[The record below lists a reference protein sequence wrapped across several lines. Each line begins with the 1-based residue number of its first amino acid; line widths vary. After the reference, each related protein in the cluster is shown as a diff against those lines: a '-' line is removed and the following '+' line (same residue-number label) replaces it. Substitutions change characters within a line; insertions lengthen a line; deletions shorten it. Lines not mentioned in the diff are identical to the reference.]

1 MTRGRRR
8 PQSPSPAP
16 SPVLDLRVE
25 RRILVV
31 GGVMIAAAAIV
42 WLTAGVASF
51 ISGHGVHDVPP
62 SGAIRLLFRVAAD
75 PGSPSSAFPPRL
87 HGDIPSEL
95 VFWLVAG
102 VVVAAATGLGH
113 GASHVVRHRRRRS
126 TTRMETL
133 RPGWA
138 RAQDLVP
145 ILVARPSR
153 GRLVVGRFGR
163 SLVATEAGHSLLVVG
178 PTQSGKTTGL
188 AIPAILDWDGP
199 VVATSVKTDLVRA
212 TAKPRASKGFV
223 AIYDPLSVSGARRA
237 RWSPLSASTTWMG
250 ARRVASSLCSVQR
263 ESGKSPE
270 DAAFW
275 GTLAEKLLA
284 PMLFAAV
291 RDGRS
296 MKEVVAWIDAGEI
309 GEVLDVLERVG
320 DDDALRSARA
330 SFGREERQLA
340 SVYATAEAAI
350 AAFADPLVEASD
362 NEPPIDAR
370 LPSAGG
376 SDTYYLVAPA
386 HEQERLRPVFVALLR
401 EILDEAFTAASRKG
415 RLDPPM
421 LVVLDEAAN
430 IAPVSNLDALAS
442 TAASHGIQLVTV
454 WQDFAQIASR
464 YGARGAT
471 VVNNHRAKLMFPG
484 VSDPETLE
492 QFSRL
497 IGDGS
502 IETASVT
509 TDASGLVSATRA
521 EGERRLA
528 PAADLRTLANG
539 EAVLL
544 YGRLPPARVI
554 VRQARTGTRRFES
567 ARRLVGSSA
576 AARKTARRMTRN

>member
-1 MTRGRRR
+1 M
-8 PQSPSPAP
+8 
-16 SPVLDLRVE
+16 
-25 RRILVV
+25 I
-31 GGVMIAAAAIV
+31 GGVLIGAAAII
-42 WLTAGVASF
+42 WLTSGVSSF
-51 ISGHGVHDVPP
+51 ISGHGIHDVPP
-62 SGAIRLLFRVAAD
+62 FGAIGLLFRVAAD
-75 PGSPSSAFPPRL
+75 PGSPSSVFPPRL
-87 HGDIPSEL
+87 RGDIPSAM
-95 VFWLVAG
+95 VFWVVAG
-102 VVVAAATGLGH
+102 VVVVVATGLGL
-113 GASHVVRHRRRRS
+113 GTSRVIRRRRHP
-126 TTRMETL
+126 TARVETP

-138 RAQDLVP
+138 RAQDLAP
-145 ILVARPSR
+145 ILVPRPSR

-199 VVATSVKTDLVRA
+199 VVATSVKADLVRA
-212 TAKPRASKGFV
+212 TAKSRASRGSV
-223 AIYDPLSVSGARRA
+223 AIYDPLAVSGGRRA
-237 RWSPLSASTTWMG
+237 HWSPLSAATTWIG

-263 ESGKSPE
+263 ESGQSPE

-284 PMLFAAV
+284 PMLFAAA

-296 MKEVVAWIDAGEI
+296 MKGVVAWVDAGEI

-320 DDDALRSARA
+320 DVDALRIARA

-350 AAFADPLVEASD
+350 AAFGDPLVEACD
-362 NEPPIDAR
+362 DEPSIDAR
-370 LPSAGG
+370 LLSTGG
-376 SDTYYLVAPA
+376 SDTYFLVAPA

-401 EILDEAFTAASRKG
+401 EILDEAFTAATRKG

-430 IAPVSNLDALAS
+430 IAPVSNLDVLAS

-454 WQDFAQIASR
+454 WQDFAQISSR

-471 VVNNHRAKLMFPG
+471 VVNNHRAKLVFPG

-497 IGDGS
+497 IGEGS
-502 IETASVT
+502 VETASVT
-509 TDASGLVSATRA
+509 TDALGVVSATRA

-528 PAADLRTLANG
+528 SAADLRTLSNG

-554 VRQARTGTRRFES
+554 VRRARTGARQFDH
-567 ARRLVGSSA
+567 ARRVVGA
-576 AARKTARRMTRN
+576 ASHVRKTARRMT